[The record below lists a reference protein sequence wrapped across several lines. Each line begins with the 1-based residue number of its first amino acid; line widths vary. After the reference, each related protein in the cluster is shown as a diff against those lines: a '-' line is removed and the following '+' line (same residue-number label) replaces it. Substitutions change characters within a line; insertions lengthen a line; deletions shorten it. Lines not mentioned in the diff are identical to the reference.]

1 MITCLSYILC
11 FLSANFFIGIDKFKQ
26 IPIAKSNPIT
36 SFLLF
41 KAKDFFEV
49 NKTGQNSFRILYN
62 AESRSAFDCT
72 HQNLK
77 YSLVLRLRR

>member
-1 MITCLSYILC
+1 VFFVSQL
-11 FLSANFFIGIDKFKQ
+11 FIGIDKFKQ

-36 SFLLF
+36 SFLFF

-62 AESRSAFDCT
+62 AKSRSAFNCT

-77 YSLVLRLRR
+77 YSLVLRLRRQKILA

>member
-1 MITCLSYILC
+1 V
-11 FLSANFFIGIDKFKQ
+11 FLSANVFIGIDKFKQ

-36 SFLLF
+36 SFLFF

-62 AESRSAFDCT
+62 LYNAESRSAFNCT
-72 HQNLK
+72 HKNLK

>member
-1 MITCLSYILC
+1 VFFVSQL
-11 FLSANFFIGIDKFKQ
+11 FIGIDKFKQ

-36 SFLLF
+36 SFLFF

-62 AESRSAFDCT
+62 AESRSAFNCT

-77 YSLVLRLRR
+77 YSLVLRLRRQKILA

>member
-26 IPIAKSNPIT
+26 IPTAKSNPIT

-41 KAKDFFEV
+41 KAKEFFEV

-72 HQNLK
+72 YQNLK

>member
-26 IPIAKSNPIT
+26 IPTAKSNPIT

-62 AESRSAFDCT
+62 AEAGQPLT
-72 HQNLK
+72 
-77 YSLVLRLRR
+77 VLIKI